1 MERAVT
7 EGSKM
12 KLYTWWRSQ
21 ASFRVRIALGL
32 KRLDTEMVFVDLSK
46 DEQLVSTYRSI
57 NPEMVLPALI
67 DGPGPP
73 LVQSLA
79 ILEYLEE
86 QYPKPPLL
94 PTDVRAR
101 AHVRALAQIVA
112 VDAHPFVVPRV
123 RKYLQ
128 QQLGLDETARMTWLR
143 HWLDS
148 ATRVVEEQLGRDSR
162 TGRFCYG
169 DAPTIAD
176 VCLVAHLTS
185 AKMLYDCD
193 LSPYP
198 TARRIFETCMAL
210 DTFVNAH
217 PLEQPDAP
225 ETT

>member
-1 MERAVT
+1 
-7 EGSKM
+7 M

-32 KRLDTEMVFVDLSK
+32 KGLDAEMIFIDLSK
-46 DEQLVSTYRSI
+46 DRQLEASYRSI

-86 QYPKPPLL
+86 RYPEPPLL
-94 PTDVRAR
+94 PMEPRAR
-101 AHVRALAQIVA
+101 AHVRALAQMVA

-128 QQLGLDETARMTWLR
+128 QELGVDEPTRMKWLR

-148 ATRVVEEQLGRDSR
+148 ATRAVEEQLARDPR

-176 VCLVAHLTS
+176 ICLVAHLTS

-193 LSPYP
+193 LAPYP
-198 TARRIFETCMAL
+198 TARRIFESCMQL
-210 DTFVNAH
+210 DPFINAH
-217 PLEQPDAP
+217 PLRQPDVP
-225 ETT
+225 TTT